1 MSTVQT
7 TFPRPLGHRH
17 AVAGWGGVPSA
28 PQRRSGARGL
38 AALLLA
44 AVVASLVVIADRL
57 ISTWA
62 DGHLLLA
69 WVVLWAVVF
78 AGMALFADVARR
90 AAGSLLV
97 RLDQW
102 SRVQAERRADARLWA
117 MARQDP
123 RLMRELEAARQR
135 NDGGSFD
142 EALAP
147 LGMEGPV
154 AKARPAPAPRT
165 AEAMERLARRASG
178 RALF

>member
-1 MSTVQT
+1 MSTVHT
-7 TFPRPLGHRH
+7 TLARPLGQRR
-17 AVAGWGGVPSA
+17 AVAGRGGDHRVPQ
-28 PQRRSGARGL
+28 PRSGARGL

-44 AVVASLVVIADRL
+44 AVVASLVVVADRL

-102 SRVQAERRADARLWA
+102 SRVRAERRADARLWA

-123 RLMRELEAARQR
+123 HLMRELMAVCQHK
-135 NDGGSFD
+135 DGGSF
-142 EALAP
+142 EAALAP
-147 LGMEGPV
+147 LSMEGPA
-154 AKARPAPAPRT
+154 AKTAPAPAPRT
-165 AEAMERLARRASG
+165 AEALERVARRASG